1 MDFKQLQSFVEVV
14 RLKSFT
20 QAARQLYT
28 SQPTVS
34 THIRLLEEELQSR
47 LILRTTKSI
56 EVTPRGQ
63 ELYDFALTVLE
74 QKHNL
79 IKRWTSNDHQMIQLG
94 ASTIPSAYILP
105 EILPDYGNL
114 HPQVY
119 FVIHQSDSQGVAQG
133 VLDGNFD
140 LGMSGMDPC
149 HESLTAIPFYQDR
162 MVLITP
168 VSPKFL
174 EMKQETSVPLRQLL
188 KEPVILREQGSG
200 SKKSADHFLDSM
212 ELREED
218 LQIVARINDQESIKN
233 LVAGGLGVSII
244 SEKAAQNF
252 VLEKRLLSFELPAH
266 ASSRSLYLIYRR
278 GYILKEYIREF
289 ISYVQKHYLNQ
300 AEIAEK

>member
-63 ELYDFALTVLE
+63 ELYEFALTVLE

-114 HPQVY
+114 PPP
-119 FVIHQSDSQGVAQG
+119 G
-133 VLDGNFD
+133 VLR
-140 LGMSGMDPC
+140 
-149 HESLTAIPFYQDR
+149 H
-162 MVLITP
+162 
-168 VSPKFL
+168 SP
-174 EMKQETSVPLRQLL
+174 ERQ
-188 KEPVILREQGSG
+188 PGSG
-200 SKKSADHFLDSM
+200 PGGVGRQFRSGDVRHGPLPRVPDRHSLLPGPDGIDHPCFS
-212 ELREED
+212 
-218 LQIVARINDQESIKN
+218 
-233 LVAGGLGVSII
+233 
-244 SEKAAQNF
+244 
-252 VLEKRLLSFELPAH
+252 
-266 ASSRSLYLIYRR
+266 
-278 GYILKEYIREF
+278 
-289 ISYVQKHYLNQ
+289 
-300 AEIAEK
+300 